1 MIKILRSQRGYMLF
15 NVIILTLITSF
26 AAMILLNAAT
36 RVRNP
41 DATLRLTALYLAKEQ
56 FALAESLA
64 AKGEEIDGSN
74 FLGDKNDLTTNLG
87 KDNRVDFTVETQASG
102 NTVKVIV
109 KWKVGEKNFRIE
121 SERKILIAKKN

>member
-41 DATLRLTALYLAKEQ
+41 DSTLRLTALYLAKEQ
-56 FALAESLA
+56 FAMIESLA
-64 AKGEEIDGSN
+64 AKGEQIDGDN
-74 FLGDKNDLTTNLG
+74 FLGDPNDLTTNLG
-87 KDNRVDFTVETQASG
+87 KDNRVDFTVETHASG

-109 KWKVGEKNFRIE
+109 KWKVGEKNFQIE